1 MIESLMVPKH
11 QLITF
16 SESCN
21 CQQALNLLE
30 KESLRCAPVLDQSQT
45 LYRGNIYRYHI
56 YQYMYHHPH
65 ADLEKMQVTHFLKNT
80 SKIVKVNQS
89 LLELFFNIKDLPFIA
104 VLSPDNSFLGVVP
117 HNHLIN
123 YFHQAWIL
131 EEAGII
137 LCVET
142 LGKKGD
148 LAKISRIINR
158 HCGFLSAMTLN
169 RNEYI
174 SHSAILYQLPKD
186 INILNFQSLLR
197 ALTRRKFPFNYWQV

>member
-1 MIESLMVPKH
+1 MIESLMVPKN

-65 ADLEKMQVTHFLKNT
+65 ADLEKMQVTH
-80 SKIVKVNQS
+80 
-89 LLELFFNIKDLPFIA
+89 FFNIKDLPFIA

-158 HCGFLSAMTLN
+158 HCGFLSVMTLN